1 MEHLPGCHR
10 FGAPAGMAVIEP
22 PFIIKNARTVAHGHP
37 LHVAHRDIAYT
48 GHGAAQTLH
57 DVADWELVGELRE
70 VNDVVVVG
78 EPNPIGG
85 DDGNGG

>member
-10 FGAPAGMAVIEP
+10 FGAAAGMAVIQP
-22 PFIIKNARTVAHGHP
+22 PFIIKNARTVAHGNP
-37 LHVAHRDIAYT
+37 LHVAHGDVANAS
-48 GHGAAQTLH
+48 HGAAQTLH